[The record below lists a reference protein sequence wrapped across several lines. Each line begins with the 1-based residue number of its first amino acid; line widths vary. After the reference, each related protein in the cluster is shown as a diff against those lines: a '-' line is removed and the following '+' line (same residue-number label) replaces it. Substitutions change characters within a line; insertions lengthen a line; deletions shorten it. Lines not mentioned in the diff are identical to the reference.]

1 MKKLLTFLLVM
12 ICLQSMAQKPVVV
25 MTKPTSGQMQ
35 DRLKNSERIIAGA
48 KKSAENKAAIDK
60 VLNATLKQGFI
71 IIRNYTRHAKYV
83 FAKLTITLDG
93 NNDSKFEYYADL
105 AHQNPIMNPNEDLFE
120 FNGGPAYKDLLQN
133 GFVFKANFSDR
144 LPTSPVKPGQSW
156 GCNFFISFLFT
167 DGTKVEIPLQDFIVG
182 NSRMWQSK
190 DNLKAERN
198 IPGSAF
204 PDPANPLV
212 LAPVK

>member
-12 ICLQSMAQKPVVV
+12 ICLQTMAQTTITQIP
-25 MTKPTSGQMQ
+25 PGQ
-35 DRLKNSERIIAGA
+35 IIKQQEAI
-48 KKSAENKAAIDK
+48 KKAAEKQAAIDK

-83 FAKLTITLDG
+83 FAKLSITLDG
-93 NNDSKFEYYADL
+93 NKDSKFELYTDL
-105 AHQNPIMNPNEDLFE
+105 AYRNPIMNANEDLFE

-133 GFVFKANFSDR
+133 GFLFKANFSDR
-144 LPTSPVKPGQSW
+144 LPNSPIKKGNVW

-167 DGTKVEIPLQDFIVG
+167 DGTKVEIPLQDFVAG

-190 DNLKAERN
+190 DNLIGEKN
-198 IPGSAF
+198 IPGNAF